1 MGLLDKKY
9 QFLLPDENYLTDKV
23 VLAQAWK
30 KAHQYIRSTNW
41 YADTFELDRSAIDLD
56 AKLNKWIY
64 ELKDEKFSFEP
75 LRLVPA
81 PKTERW
87 HFKKI
92 VPPESFSLDGL
103 LEATGDQDFSHAW
116 RPDIDKQ
123 EASKSLRP
131 LAHVTIRD
139 QSLMTALMMCLANKV
154 ETLQCDTST
163 ELKKVHTKKLVNY
176 GNRLYCTFND
186 DEANFS
192 WGNSTTYSKYFSDYQ
207 RFLERPMYFG
217 GEALQ
222 KKVKDQQV
230 FEVHLDL
237 EKFYDRIDRL
247 KLTKKIHTLCDEKK
261 DAIVTRLLTCFEHW
275 VWDDESPTIYDH
287 VCSQNN
293 SIIPSGIPQGLVA
306 GGFLSNIYLL
316 DFDHYIGELIGSDLN
331 EGIHLV
337 DYCRY
342 VDDMRLIIV
351 VDESIK
357 VKSVEDSIHE
367 KLGNKLQDIG
377 LKFNQE
383 KTRVETFRSKNSGI
397 STKLHDIQSKVSGPL
412 SINEIDEQ
420 LGSLEGLIGLADS
433 LRSNESDK
441 DNTNPL
447 ALIDGL
453 NNDVREDTLLRFTAN
468 KIHTLLKQKRSLVAQ
483 EVGEDGKLK
492 AGSWDY
498 LQERMARKF
507 IACWSKDPSLVLMLK
522 KGLELFPDKRILKPV
537 LEQLRIVIERK
548 EYPKQ
553 QKIAGYCLGEIFR
566 HAAIAIHIKDHWAFP
581 AHANVEGF
589 FESLQIHAVDIIE
602 NEDDKDKNI
611 LEQAR
616 FFCLVRNDSCLGK
629 DTNSESF
636 NTITKM
642 MKGFRSISPD
652 MKVADFVANAL
663 LAYQL
668 AENKTLVVRAVNCM
682 LEKAEKNSHITKHK
696 KLNYLNAQTFCKKVA
711 AESPMFFVALFNAAK
726 NNDLSWPKSFKEL
739 ITQTGI
745 MYPPISG
752 NLKRFNGSE
761 WISLLG
767 VIKRTDNPFAHE
779 NAALALL
786 MAIFNGGKFGVKK
799 DAIADDVIEFEKII
813 DIANCKV
820 SCKDWSKIQ
829 SLDVEVEIL
838 QPGNDE
844 EAIFPVP
851 EWVSDSHKS
860 LYRIGIFLRSCLLGS
875 IDWSG
880 MNVRMANQAKYTGLK
895 TSFMKRQLGMMHS
908 PEAINGETA
917 PMSGWVSSLLFHL
930 LQWPGASIH
939 DGGYDWPIVWD
950 MKALKKLVEER
961 IKYQKSLFCKM
972 SGIPAYVE
980 KVNLDWPKE
989 KQDLRVVMVQS
1000 LLPLKGDFADHGLML
1015 DTSIYRARHRRHVAA
1030 VAELILHKS
1039 YSHSSID
1046 DTNYKRTDIDLIIWP
1061 ELAVNNDD
1069 MDILKCLADKTGAVI
1084 FTGLTFTT
1092 LPGVDGPNNIAK
1104 WIIPKKQAS
1113 GRQFINRLQGKWN
1126 MMQDEVG
1133 KIKPWRPYQLLIEL
1147 VHPAFPKEKGFM
1159 LTGTI
1164 CYDATD
1170 IKMTADLKNKSNA
1183 YLIVALNKDVNTFDS
1198 MVDALYYHMYQHVV
1212 LVNTGEFGGSVAK
1225 APYKES
1231 YDKLITHV
1239 HGANQVSISSF
1250 EMNMFDFRNLGKS
1263 YKSGKKLKTKP
1274 AG

>member
-1 MGLLDKKY
+1 MGLLDPKY
-9 QFLLPDENYLTDKV
+9 KVLLPNGNYLTDKV

-56 AKLNKWIY
+56 AQLDKWIN
-64 ELKDEKFSFEP
+64 ELDDEKFTFDP

-87 HFKKI
+87 HFKKKRNPANAI
-92 VPPESFSLDGL
+92 GNR
-103 LEATGDQDFSHAW
+103 DFSYDW
-116 RPDIDKQ
+116 QPDIDNQK
-123 EASKSLRP
+123 ESKSLRP

-154 ETLQCDTST
+154 ETLQSDTST
-163 ELKKVHTKKLVNY
+163 ELEKVHKKKLVNY

-207 RFLERPMYFG
+207 RFLARPMYFG

-222 KKVKDQQV
+222 KKVKDEQV

-247 KLTKKIHTLCDEKK
+247 KLINNILTLYDEKE
-261 DAIVTRLLTCFEHW
+261 DVIVTRLLTCFKNW
-275 VWDDESPTIYDH
+275 AWDKESPAIYDA
-287 VCSQNN
+287 VCAKDGSK
-293 SIIPSGIPQGLVA
+293 IPLGIPQGLVA

-316 DFDHYIGELIGSDLN
+316 DFDHCISELIGSELTD
-331 EGIHLV
+331 GIHLV

-351 VDESIK
+351 ADKNIETHNAKKI
-357 VKSVEDSIHE
+357 IHE
-367 KLGNKLQDIG
+367 KLGKELEDIG
-377 LKFNQE
+377 LNFNKD
-383 KTRVETFRSKNSGI
+383 KTRVEIFRSKKSGI
-397 STKLHDIQSKVSGPL
+397 STKLNDIQGKVSGPL

-420 LGSLEGLIGLADS
+420 LGHLEGLIGLADS
-433 LRSNESDK
+433 LRSVENDK
-441 DNTNPL
+441 DNNNPL
-447 ALIDGL
+447 ALIESL

-537 LEQLRIVIERK
+537 LQQLTKVIGRK
-548 EYPKQ
+548 TFPKQ
-553 QKIAGYCLGEIFR
+553 KKIAEYCLGEIFR
-566 HAAIAIHIKDHWAFP
+566 HTAVAIHIKDYWAFP
-581 AHANVEGF
+581 AHADVEGF
-589 FESLQIHAVDIIE
+589 FESLQTHAIEIVE
-602 NEDDKDKNI
+602 NEDKEDKNL
-611 LEQAR
+611 LEQAL
-616 FFCLVRNDSCLGK
+616 FYCLVRNDSCLGK
-629 DTNSESF
+629 ETKNESF
-636 NTITKM
+636 NKITKM
-642 MKGFRSISPD
+642 MKGFRNISAT
-652 MKVADFVANAL
+652 MGEADFIANAL

-668 AENKTLVVRAVNCM
+668 AENKALVVRAVNCM
-682 LEKAEKNSHITKHK
+682 LEKARNNSHLK
-696 KLNYLNAQTFCKKVA
+696 KNERINDLHAQGFCKKVA
-711 AESPMFFVALFNAAK
+711 AESPVFFTELVTTAQNK
-726 NNDLSWPKSFKEL
+726 DLTWPKSYKKL
-739 ITQTGI
+739 IDQTGI
-745 MYPPISG
+745 LYSPISG
-752 NLKRFNGSE
+752 DLNRFNGSE
-761 WISLLG
+761 PISLLG

-779 NAALALL
+779 NAVLALL
-786 MAIFNGGKFGVKK
+786 MAVLNGGKFDFKK
-799 DAIADDVIEFEKII
+799 DYSPEDGFKFDKVI

-820 SCKDWSKIQ
+820 TCKDWDKIQ
-829 SLDVEVEIL
+829 SLDVVLEIDL
-838 QPGNDE
+838 PNNDE
-844 EAIFPVP
+844 KPIFPVP
-851 EWVSDSHKS
+851 EWVSPSHEP

-875 IDWSG
+875 IDWSC
-880 MNVRMANQAKYTGLK
+880 MRNRVSHQAQYRGLK

-917 PMSGWVSSLLFHL
+917 PMSGWVSNLLFQL
-930 LQWPGASIH
+930 LQWPGTGIH
-939 DGGYDWPIVWD
+939 DSGYDDWPIIWD
-950 MKALKKLVEER
+950 LKTLKKLVENR
-961 IKYQKSLFCKM
+961 IKDQKALFCKM

-980 KVNLDWPKE
+980 RVSLDWPKE
-989 KQDLRVVMVQS
+989 KQELRVVMVQS
-1000 LLPLKGDFADHGLML
+1000 LLPLKNDFNDHGLML
-1015 DTSIYRARHRRHVAA
+1015 NTPIYRARHRRHVAA

-1039 YSHSSID
+1039 YSHNSID
-1046 DTNYKRTDIDLIIWP
+1046 DSKYKRADIDLIIWP

-1069 MDILKCLADKTGAVI
+1069 MDILKSLADKTGAII
-1084 FTGLTFTT
+1084 FTGLTFTK

-1133 KIKPWRPYQLLIEL
+1133 KVKPWRPYQLLIEL
-1147 VHPAFPKEKGFM
+1147 VHPAFPKEQGFM

-1170 IKMTADLKNKSNA
+1170 IKMTADLKDKSDA
-1183 YLIVALNKDVNTFDS
+1183 YLVVALNKDVNTFDS

-1239 HGANQVSISSF
+1239 HGTNQVSISSF
-1250 EMNMFDFRNLGKS
+1250 EMNMFDFRNIGKA

>member
-1 MGLLDKKY
+1 MTLLAPKY
-9 QFLLPDENYLTDKV
+9 QNLLPTEDYLTDKV

-30 KAHQYIRSTNW
+30 KAHEYIRSTNW

-56 AKLNKWIY
+56 AQLDKWIE
-64 ELKDEKFSFEP
+64 ELQVETFTFDP

-81 PKTERW
+81 PKSERW
-87 HFKKI
+87 YFKKI
-92 VPPESFSLDGL
+92 NRVEDFSLDSL
-103 LEATGDQDFSHAW
+103 LEANGDQDCSHTW

-123 EASKSLRP
+123 EESKSLRP

-154 ETLQCDTST
+154 ETLQCATST
-163 ELKKVHTKKLVNY
+163 ELTKVHKRKLVNY

-192 WGNSTTYSKYFSDYQ
+192 WGNGITYSKYFTDYQ
-207 RFLERPMYFG
+207 QFLARPMYFG

-222 KKVKDQQV
+222 KKVKDERV

-247 KLTKKIHTLCDEKK
+247 KLIENILALCDEKA

-275 VWDDESPTIYDH
+275 VWDKESPTIYDD

-293 SIIPSGIPQGLVA
+293 STIPSGIPQGLVA

-316 DFDHYIGELIGSDLN
+316 DFDRYLGDLIGSDLT

-351 VDESIK
+351 VDKSIK
-357 VKSVEDSIHE
+357 VKSIEYSIHE
-367 KLGNKLQDIG
+367 KLGKKIQDIG
-377 LKFNQE
+377 LNFNQE
-383 KTRVETFRSKNSGI
+383 KTRVETFRSKKSGI
-397 STKLHDIQSKVSGPL
+397 STKLNDIQSKVSGPL

-433 LRSNESDK
+433 LRSSDSDK

-447 ALIDGL
+447 ALIDDL

-483 EVGEDGKLK
+483 EIGEDGKLK
-492 AGSWDY
+492 AGSWDF

-522 KGLELFPDKRILKPV
+522 KGLELFPDKRILNPV
-537 LEQLRIVIERK
+537 LDQLSIVIKRK

-566 HAAIAIHIKDHWAFP
+566 HAAIAIHIKERWAFP
-581 AHANVEGF
+581 AHADVDGF
-589 FESLQIHAVDIIE
+589 FECLQTLAVDIVE

-636 NTITKM
+636 NTITKI
-642 MKGFRSISPD
+642 MKGFRSISPE

-682 LEKAEKNSHITKHK
+682 LEKAEKNSHLRKNK
-696 KLNYLNAQTFCKKVA
+696 KLNYFHALTFCKKVA
-711 AESPMFFVALFNAAK
+711 AESPIFFVDLVNTAK
-726 NNDLSWPKSFKEL
+726 NNDLSWPKSFKQL
-739 ITQTGI
+739 IDQTGI
-745 MYPPISG
+745 LYLPISG
-752 NLKRFNGSE
+752 DLKRFKESE
-761 WISLLG
+761 LISLLG
-767 VIKRTDNPFAHE
+767 VIKRTDNPFSHE
-779 NAALALL
+779 NAVLALL
-786 MAIFNGGKFGVKK
+786 MAVLNGGKFDVKK
-799 DAIADDVIEFEKII
+799 DAIADDIVEFKKII

-820 SCKDWSKIQ
+820 RCQDWGKIQ
-829 SLDVEVEIL
+829 SLDVELEIEW
-838 QPGNDE
+838 PVSEDE
-844 EAIFPVP
+844 PIFPVP
-851 EWVSDSHKS
+851 EWVSDNHKP
-860 LYRIGIFLRSCLLGS
+860 LYRIGIFLRSCLMGS

-880 MNVRMANQAKYTGLK
+880 MNARVSNQAKYTGLK

-908 PEAINGETA
+908 PEALNGETA

-930 LQWPGASIH
+930 LQWPGTNIH
-939 DGGYDWPIVWD
+939 DDGYDWPKVWD
-950 MKALKKLVEER
+950 LKSLKKLVEDR
-961 IKYQKSLFCKM
+961 LKYQKSLFCNM

-980 KVNLDWPKE
+980 RVSLDWPKE

-1000 LLPLKGDFADHGLML
+1000 LLPLKNDFVDHGLML
-1015 DTSIYRARHRRHVAA
+1015 DTPIYRARHRRHVAA

-1039 YSHSSID
+1039 YSQNSID
-1046 DTNYKRTDIDLIIWP
+1046 DNKYKKSNIDLIIWP
-1061 ELAVNNDD
+1061 ELAVNNED
-1069 MDILKCLADKTGAVI
+1069 MDILKCLADKTGAII
-1084 FTGLTFTT
+1084 FTGLTFTR
-1092 LPGVDGPNNIAK
+1092 LLGVDGPNNIAK
-1104 WIIPKKQAS
+1104 WVIPKKQAS

-1133 KIKPWRPYQLLIEL
+1133 KVKPWRPYQLLIEL

-1170 IKMTADLKNKSNA
+1170 IKMTADLKNKSDA
-1183 YLIVALNKDVNTFDS
+1183 YLVVALNKDVNTFDS

-1239 HGANQVSISSF
+1239 HGTNQVSISSF
-1250 EMNMFDFRNLGKS
+1250 EMNMFDFRTIGKA